1 MEAAGVSGTI
11 LQVQILTTLMK
22 TPDNKEIIV
31 PNSQIM
37 GSIITNFSANDARRV
52 DMLIGVR
59 YGDDL
64 DKVRRTVQEL
74 VDADDRILKDPA
86 CLIAVTELA
95 DSSVNFAIRPWVK
108 TDEYWAVKFEL
119 TEAIKKRFDR
129 DDISFPFPQQDV
141 HLYNQN

>member
-1 MEAAGVSGTI
+1 
-11 LQVQILTTLMK
+11 MK